1 MENIPA
7 YCEVKNGLKERTSI
21 HPLIDDILEE
31 TQGIIVYQEQVMQI
45 AQVMAGYS
53 LGEADLLRRAMG
65 KKIKEAMDAERP
77 KFEKGSAEN
86 GVDAKKAS
94 EIFDLLEKFANYGF
108 NKSHAAAYAVVSY
121 QTAWLKTNHPLE
133 FMAGVMNCDIHLT
146 DKLAT
151 YFEKVVKKE
160 LELSYVAPCINK
172 SYATFSVVDGS
183 LVYGLGALKNIGI
196 EAMQLIVEAR
206 NSTSF
211 STLFDFARRVDLKR
225 IGKRPLEMLIR
236 AGAFD
241 QLDNNRKRVFEAI
254 EDLVNYSVAVHE
266 QKSSN
271 QVSLFGETGDDLP
284 EPRIKDFQD
293 WLPAER
299 LAEEYIAIGFYLS
312 DHPLGDYANA
322 LKRNGVLTLDEVANK
337 AEAGPFVAKMAG
349 VVANRQ
355 ERKSARG
362 NRFAFLQLSDSTG
375 SYEATLFS

>member
-1 MENIPA
+1 
-7 YCEVKNGLKERTSI
+7 
-21 HPLIDDILEE
+21 
-31 TQGIIVYQEQVMQI
+31 
-45 AQVMAGYS
+45 
-53 LGEADLLRRAMG
+53 
-65 KKIKEAMDAERP
+65 
-77 KFEKGSAEN
+77 
-86 GVDAKKAS
+86 
-94 EIFDLLEKFANYGF
+94 
-108 NKSHAAAYAVVSY
+108 
-121 QTAWLKTNHPLE
+121 
-133 FMAGVMNCDIHLT
+133 
-146 DKLAT
+146 
-151 YFEKVVKKE
+151 
-160 LELSYVAPCINK
+160 
-172 SYATFSVVDGS
+172 
-183 LVYGLGALKNIGI
+183 
-196 EAMQLIVEAR
+196 
-206 NSTSF
+206 
-211 STLFDFARRVDLKR
+211 
-225 IGKRPLEMLIR
+225 MLIR

-299 LAEEYIAIGFYLS
+299 LAEEYVAIGFYLS

-362 NRFAFLQLSDSTG
+362 NRFAFLQLSDKQGLMRLHILRSFG
-375 SYEATLFS
+375 EIQRIFRNWF